1 MKKTKMI
8 QALAVM
14 AGLLVPGIVSAA
26 APADAP
32 ADVTLVRDGKP
43 VSVIVLEAKPTRSAQ
58 MGALEL
64 QHHVKLITGA
74 TLPILKKKPAEK
86 VETVIYIGGRNKD
99 LKEETSIIQFKPG
112 EILLTGG
119 DTLD

>member
-14 AGLLVPGIVSAA
+14 AGLLAPGIASA
-26 APADAP
+26 DT
-32 ADVTLVRDGKP
+32 TLVRDGKP

-58 MGALEL
+58 MGAFEL

-74 TLPILKKKPAEK
+74 TLPIVQKVPAKKPENATPPLKK
-86 VETVIYIGGRNKD
+86 T
-99 LKEETSIIQFKPG
+99 
-112 EILLTGG
+112 
-119 DTLD
+119 